1 MTTPNSA
8 DDRTQSACYGE
19 FAAPHLVL
27 NVSLQEFSQR
37 VGLICSLET
46 NGQLR
51 SEEAYRQI
59 KNLWKALK
67 ASKRDLFDPGR

>member
-1 MTTPNSA
+1 MTMPNSA
-8 DDRTQSACYGE
+8 DDRSKTTYYGE
-19 FAAPHLVL
+19 FTAAHPVL

-59 KNLWKALK
+59 KNLWRALK
-67 ASKRDLFDPGR
+67 ASKRDLFDPGQ

>member
-8 DDRTQSACYGE
+8 DDRAQSACYGE
-19 FAAPHLVL
+19 FTAPNLVF

-67 ASKRDLFDPGR
+67 ASKRDRFDPGH